1 MFTAENFRVIF
12 DAENRKGIDLAGRY
26 FPELEPHTL
35 KVKDKIREIREF
47 RSKQGM
53 LQPEEFT
60 ANIAK
65 LKADLADLKF
75 KRSVAIDET
84 LETVSAE
91 VLKPSYKL
99 GLTQKAGPKGKAV
112 FCIDG
117 TPESFF
123 VMKQLQRNINK
134 IYDVK
139 QSNRHDLVSQL
150 GDTVKSKF
158 PFEIVRTDISDFYE
172 SIDRKRL
179 LNKLDADQLLSPSS
193 KKYIK
198 QVLDSY
204 GSITSTTIGIPR
216 GVGISAYLAE
226 LYLRPIDRQIN
237 ATPGI
242 VLYCRYV
249 DDIVAVFARPPAGKA
264 QGSYKDLIVNVF
276 AKNGLAHNTAKTK
289 EFDLGLSGGKEFEY
303 LGYRFALRN
312 GKCSVSPSASKISKY
327 EMRINAA
334 FDDYEAGASV
344 DSRRAYR
351 ELVSRVKFLTGNTRL
366 LNSKSSAA
374 VGIYFNNPAVS
385 DLSSFQALDKLLK
398 IRIEKI
404 RRPNLRKRLKPYKF
418 VDGFSERRFHNFSIR
433 ELQTIVK
440 AWKHG

>member
-1 MFTAENFRVIF
+1 MFTAENFRGIF
-12 DAENRKGIDLAGRY
+12 DAINRKGVDLAGRY
-26 FPELEPHTL
+26 FPDLEPYTL
-35 KVKDKIREIREF
+35 KVKDKIREIREL
-47 RSKQGM
+47 RSKQGI
-53 LQPEEFT
+53 LQPEEFA

-65 LKADLADLKF
+65 LKADLKDLKL
-75 KRSVAIDET
+75 KRSVAIDDAI
-84 LETVSAE
+84 ETVSSE
-91 VLKPSYKL
+91 VLRPSFKL
-99 GLTQKAGPKGKAV
+99 ALTQKVGPQGKAV
-112 FCIDG
+112 FCIDE

-179 LNKLDADQLLSPSS
+179 LNKLDGDQLLSPSS

-204 GSITSTTIGIPR
+204 GSITSTTIGVPR

-226 LYLRPIDRQIN
+226 LYLRPIDQQIN

-249 DDIVAVFARPPAGKA
+249 DDIVAVFARPPAGTT
-264 QGSYKDLIVNVF
+264 QGSYKDLILNVF
-276 AKNGLAHNTAKTK
+276 EENGLCHNAAKTK
-289 EFDLGLSGGKEFEY
+289 EFNLGLPGGKEFEY
-303 LGYRFALRN
+303 LGYRFAIHD
-312 GKCSVSPSASKISKY
+312 GKCAVFPSASKIAKY
-327 EMRINAA
+327 EMRISAA
-334 FDDYEAGASV
+334 FDDYEARSSI

-385 DLSSFQALDKLLK
+385 DLSSFQVLDRLLK
-398 IRIEKI
+398 SRIDEIK
-404 RRPNLRKRLKPYKF
+404 RPNLRKRLKAYKF
-418 VDGFSERRFHNFSIR
+418 VDGFSERRFHNFSIK